1 MIKLLILDTE
11 TTGLSLNDEPIEI
24 ALLLIAISLNGD
36 LIQNLTTY
44 CGLREPSVPINPH
57 AQKVH
62 GIKSSDVC
70 GKQWNHKLISELIDS
85 ADILVA
91 HNAEFDARMLKTLYP
106 EIMNKNWRCTYRQW
120 PWPETVN
127 KKLSNAAN
135 LMKINVENKHRA
147 LDDAELLKACLFS
160 PTNDANYCSQLLNAG
175 PYIFKMKK
183 TNSSFNFKNALQPEI
198 ESACSELIGLING
211 LKADHKL
218 VDEEIVFL
226 KSWILAH
233 PELEFVWPVTEVIQ
247 ILYSILEDSI
257 VTDDERSK
265 LSSFLEAVGKSSFKI
280 VANAARSDS
289 LIFDEIEEII
299 FQGKRF
305 CLTGNFLYGDKDLC
319 ASKILENGG
328 EISGNVSKKIDFLI
342 VGSLGSADWKNGNFG
357 TKIEKAIEYRSTVS
371 SLKIIHEEIWTYFLK
386 MNLAR

>member
-1 MIKLLILDTE
+1 
-11 TTGLSLNDEPIEI
+11 
-24 ALLLIAISLNGD
+24 
-36 LIQNLTTY
+36 
-44 CGLREPSVPINPH
+44 
-57 AQKVH
+57 
-62 GIKSSDVC
+62 
-70 GKQWNHKLISELIDS
+70 
-85 ADILVA
+85 
-91 HNAEFDARMLKTLYP
+91 
-106 EIMNKNWRCTYRQW
+106 
-120 PWPETVN
+120 
-127 KKLSNAAN
+127 
-135 LMKINVENKHRA
+135 
-147 LDDAELLKACLFS
+147 
-160 PTNDANYCSQLLNAG
+160 
-175 PYIFKMKK
+175 MKK

-305 CLTGNFLYGDKDLC
+305 CLTGNFYTVI
-319 ASKILENGG
+319 KICVHQKFLRTAEKFQ
-328 EISGNVSKKIDFLI
+328 VMYLKKLIFL
-342 VGSLGSADWKNGNFG
+342 
-357 TKIEKAIEYRSTVS
+357 
-371 SLKIIHEEIWTYFLK
+371 
-386 MNLAR
+386 